1 MNPYYPPGH
10 PTGRRSVEVDLTCP
24 NGHTYQVPGT
34 YDEAVNYTDYDED
47 APCPV
52 CGEAGEEDDP
62 EHEDDAA

>member
-10 PTGRRSVEVDLTCP
+10 PTGMRPVKVDLTCDK
-24 NGHTYQVPGT
+24 GHTYTVPGT
-34 YDEAVNYTDYDED
+34 YDEAVDYTVYDEN

-52 CGEAGEEDDP
+52 CGEVGDDP

>member
-1 MNPYYPPGH
+1 MSDYYPPGH
-10 PTGRRSVEVDLTCP
+10 PTGRRPVVVDLTCS

-34 YDEAVNYTDYDED
+34 YDASVNYTDYDED

-52 CGEAGEEDDP
+52 CDEVGDDT